1 MDFNLDWQ
9 SRSSRHWPE
18 VSYEI
23 RPLRVWAFL
32 ELMSFWEAR
41 GETPQATGTA
51 RLSAADSLRLMQVAE
66 TILPEHVRHLRGAR
80 VQREGQTQDLQPQE
94 LCTEG
99 LFLPLVGEMVADL
112 VALSEMDAGAEKN

>member
-9 SRSSRHWPE
+9 GRTSRHWPE
-18 VSYEI
+18 ISYEI

-32 ELMSFWEAR
+32 ELMAFWEAR
-41 GETPQATGTA
+41 GEQAQPADTA

-66 TILPEHVRHLRGAR
+66 RILPEHVRHLRGVRA
-80 VQREGQTQDLQPQE
+80 QRDGQAQALEPQD

-99 LFLPLVGEMVADL
+99 LFLPLVGEMIAEL
-112 VALSEMDAGAEKN
+112 VALSEVDAAAEKN